1 MAYSPTLGGTNTA
14 TAFPL
19 QFPDARISDLSLS
32 TTIIHQLSNDGKE
45 TIVSHGTGFFWRHNG
60 TVFLITARHVLS
72 GRDPFDDAP
81 MSPMG
86 YIPTTF
92 RVFPTA
98 ELLPDTWRRVMV
110 QFEIDQ
116 SNETPFLQDPKFNEL
131 RTDIAAK
138 SIAFSPDID
147 VKCINDA
154 PDIFE
159 PVMSHVGFECSILG
173 YPQTNLGGL
182 MTPIWRRGTFAS
194 EPLLPVDEKPMF
206 LLDAATSPGF
216 SGAPV
221 FRRHIGP
228 APIQQPD
235 GTINVL
241 ADRVVT
247 TSFVGVYAGR
257 LRHVHV
263 GGEVPFVFYG
273 NRIPFILSGS
283 IAP

>member
-1 MAYSPTLGGTNTA
+1 M
-14 TAFPL
+14 
-19 QFPDARISDLSLS
+19 
-32 TTIIHQLSNDGKE
+32 
-45 TIVSHGTGFFWRHNG
+45 
-60 TVFLITARHVLS
+60 FLITARHVLS
-72 GRDPFDDAP
+72 GRDPFDNSP
-81 MSPMG
+81 MSEMG

-92 RVFPTA
+92 RVFPTV
-98 ELLPDTWRRVMV
+98 ELAPDTWSRVMV
-110 QFEIDQ
+110 QFDVDQ
-116 SNETPFLQDPKFNEL
+116 DCETPFLQDPMFDALK
-131 RTDIAAK
+131 TDIAAK
-138 SIAFSPDID
+138 SIAFAPGLA

-154 PDIFE
+154 PDVFE
-159 PVMSHVGFECSILG
+159 PVMSYVGFECSILG
-173 YPQTNLGGL
+173 YPQANVGGL

-194 EPLLPVDEKPMF
+194 EPLLPVDGKPMF

-235 GTINVL
+235 GSINVL

-257 LRHVHV
+257 LRHRHV

-273 NRIPFILSGS
+273 NRIPFILSAGTS
-283 IAP
+283 A